1 MKRKFEV
8 IITRDCTESAVV
20 IVEAENEVEAEME
33 ACLLGKED
41 TTIDWEIDD
50 NLPDMVY
57 IGGMDCIEEV
67 LEEN

>member
-1 MKRKFEV
+1 VKRKFEV

-20 IVEAENEVEAEME
+20 IVEAENEVEAGME
-33 ACLLGKED
+33 ACRLGKED